1 LQILDLE
8 KGKSRRKS
16 VVKLAILIIIAFS
29 GFMVYTI
36 TPLSNY
42 TQPAK
47 LEVVFGSIKDTWW
60 APLVFIFSY
69 AFFTVVGVPMV
80 VLTIFAGFTFGTA
93 KGTLYVLIG
102 ANLGANLAFNL
113 ARFLGRDFIAR
124 YIKGPIGKIDRQLR
138 DQGFLR
144 VLQLRLLPVIPFN
157 LLNLAAGLSGI
168 RKIHY
173 VFGTMI
179 GVIPA
184 SFIYVYTASSFMQVY
199 IAGSDMDE
207 LSRISMRS
215 SALINLGIAL
225 TLLIVISTIPLIF
238 GKLRRKNE

>member
-1 LQILDLE
+1 
-8 KGKSRRKS
+8 
-16 VVKLAILIIIAFS
+16 
-29 GFMVYTI
+29 
-36 TPLSNY
+36 
-42 TQPAK
+42 
-47 LEVVFGSIKDTWW
+47 
-60 APLVFIFSY
+60 
-69 AFFTVVGVPMV
+69 MV

-238 GKLRRKNE
+238 AKLRRKNE

>member
-1 LQILDLE
+1 
-8 KGKSRRKS
+8 
-16 VVKLAILIIIAFS
+16 
-29 GFMVYTI
+29 M
-36 TPLSNY
+36 
-42 TQPAK
+42 
-47 LEVVFGSIKDTWW
+47 
-60 APLVFIFSY
+60 
-69 AFFTVVGVPMV
+69 
-80 VLTIFAGFTFGTA
+80 
-93 KGTLYVLIG
+93 
-102 ANLGANLAFNL
+102 
-113 ARFLGRDFIAR
+113 
-124 YIKGPIGKIDRQLR
+124 
-138 DQGFLR
+138 
-144 VLQLRLLPVIPFN
+144 IPFN

-238 GKLRRKNE
+238 AKLRRKNE